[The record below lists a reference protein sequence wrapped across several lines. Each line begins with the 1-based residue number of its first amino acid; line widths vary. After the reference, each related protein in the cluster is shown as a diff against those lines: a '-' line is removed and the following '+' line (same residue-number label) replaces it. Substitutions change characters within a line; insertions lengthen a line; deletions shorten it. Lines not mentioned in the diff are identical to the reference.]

1 MHILPISVR
10 LAILSHFTEL
20 LLWLSDLV
28 YSQVL
33 REDEFL
39 LKVEGVLDWKALET
53 VVAGYHHHSGPG
65 AHPTHSSAQLL
76 RALIAKYL
84 LDLSLRQVEHEIR
97 YNLVVKHFC
106 GYRLFDLGPD
116 HSTLERF
123 EQWVELHHHRD
134 LFDDVLR
141 QIDLAFP
148 DDRQQAQI
156 ADTFALRTNAAPQS
170 VIALLRQCAH
180 YLLRTLAAIDLPA
193 QAELLRQLDP
203 DQHDALFGRQ
213 NELPE
218 HRLDPEQRRLR
229 LQATLACQQLL
240 ALVRTWLAQSTTS
253 ATTPTSPSHPT
264 SFVKSG
270 PTPAPN
276 PTPSPFLRL
285 RSGQAPTSSAP
296 KKNTTTSSPPKSSTT
311 RPLAPA
317 NTSPRSNA

>member
-1 MHILPISVR
+1 M
-10 LAILSHFTEL
+10 AF
-20 LLWLSDLV
+20 
-28 YSQVL
+28 
-33 REDEFL
+33 
-39 LKVEGVLDWKALET
+39 GKACQHT
-53 VVAGYHHHSGPG
+53 RTTH
-65 AHPTHSSAQLL
+65 AHPTH
-76 RALIAKYL
+76 
-84 LDLSLRQVEHEIR
+84 
-97 YNLVVKHFC
+97 FC
-106 GYRLFDLGPD
+106 PFGNP
-116 HSTLERF
+116 EP
-123 EQWVELHHHRD
+123 LHR
-134 LFDDVLR
+134 DDVLR

-148 DDRQQAQI
+148 DDRQSSQIGDTLRLRSGQA
-156 ADTFALRTNAAPQS
+156 FALRANAAPKS
-170 VIALLRQCAH
+170 VIGLLRQSAH
-180 YLLRTLAAIDLPA
+180 YLLRSLAAIDLPA